1 LEKGALLPGCYNVA
15 NIKLTYIYDISVQ
28 IEFEQIKQ
36 AKQNSKLSPIYIYI
50 YAAISYV
57 CCIGIGGEC
66 AGELFLKLFLFKN
79 ILK

>member
-1 LEKGALLPGCYNVA
+1 LN
-15 NIKLTYIYDISVQ
+15 KLNR
-28 IEFEQIKQ
+28 
-36 AKQNSKLSPIYIYI
+36 QNKIPSYPLYI